1 METPKFVV
9 EQEVEYVGFAKIG
22 KGVVKAVEV
31 CPVSGIATYMVKF
44 PQYKVNQDIP
54 ESYLKAVPNG
64 L

>member
-9 EQEVEYVGFAKIG
+9 GQEVEYVGYAKIG

-31 CPVSGIATYMVKF
+31 CPVSGIATYRVKF
-44 PQYKVNQDIP
+44 PQYRVHQRIP
-54 ESYLKAVPNG
+54 ESYLKAVANG